1 MLLANSCHLFCMHF
15 VTTCWQSS
23 VIYCCIE
30 NESFSYVLVAV
41 NISSEYMT
49 CQHEHFHYG
58 HKTTSLM
65 TCSISVADSPPTEV
79 AREM

>member
-1 MLLANSCHLFCMHF
+1 MLLANSCCLFCMCF
-15 VTTCWQSS
+15 VTTCWHSS
-23 VIYCCIE
+23 VIYCCSE
-30 NESFSYVLVAV
+30 NERFSYVFVAV

-49 CQHEHFHYG
+49 CEHEHFHYG

-65 TCSISVADSPPTEV
+65 TCSISDAGSPSTDM